1 MNSPRLFNCRKCTK
15 QVVICS
21 HCDRGN
27 IYCSNVCANQ
37 SRINNH
43 RLSNQLYQRTYRGK
57 LLHALRQK
65 HYRARQKEK
74 VTDQCST
81 EAPINDL
88 LPELKNEKKCR
99 LKNIV
104 RCDFCHT
111 RVSHFFRNGYLM
123 HFRNKNLMLKNSRNG
138 QGP

>member
-27 IYCSNVCANQ
+27 IYCSMLCAIQ
-37 SRINNH
+37 SHINNH
-43 RLSNQLYQRTYRGK
+43 RRSNQLYQSTHRGK
-57 LLHALRQK
+57 LLHARRQK
-65 HYRARQKEK
+65 HYRERQKEK
-74 VTDQCST
+74 VTDRGST
-81 EAPINDL
+81 DTATNDL
-88 LPELKNEKKCR
+88 LPPLKNDQKCT
-99 LKNIV
+99 LKNVV
-104 RCDFCHT
+104 RCDFCHAP
-111 RVSHFFRNGYLM
+111 VSHFFRNGYLM